1 VEWLWAQLAPRSSAL
16 HDEPAIDLSHR
27 TPSMNRRT
35 LLKAAA
41 TAAVGVTA
49 VPHALAQPA
58 PPSAAK
64 GPPVWLDLDQ
74 KALDDAY
81 DQSVWATNAKQ
92 LLDRYAVLSDDVRA
106 RLGTPQR
113 FSYGATPVEAL
124 DVYRA
129 RRGAP
134 IQIFI
139 HGGAWRSGSA
149 KPWAFPVDMF
159 VHRGAHFVVPDF
171 VSVVDVGGNL
181 ATMADQ
187 VRRAIAWTYRN
198 AARFGGDRARIFL
211 SGHSSGAHLA
221 GVALTTDW
229 KHLGLPA
236 DVVKGGILLSGM
248 YDLKPVLLSKRSRYI
263 HIDDATQDALSP
275 QRHLERLHA
284 RLVVAYAEL
293 DSPEFQRQSRDFAA
307 AVKAAGKPVD
317 LLVARGY
324 NHFEA
329 PETLANP
336 YGLLGRATL
345 AQMRLS

>member
-1 VEWLWAQLAPRSSAL
+1 MS
-16 HDEPAIDLSHR
+16 
-27 TPSMNRRT
+27 RRT

-41 TAAVGVTA
+41 VAGGAIALPAAR
-49 VPHALAQPA
+49 AQPA
-58 PPSAAK
+58 PSSAAK
-64 GPPVWLDLDQ
+64 PAVWLDLDQ

-81 DQSVWATNAKQ
+81 DQSVWAVNGKQ
-92 LLDRYAVLSDDVRA
+92 VLGRYAALSDDVRT

-129 RRGAP
+129 RNGAP

-139 HGGAWRSGSA
+139 HGGAWQSGAA
-149 KPWAFPVDMF
+149 KDWAFPADMF

-171 VSVVDVGGNL
+171 VSVTDAGGNL
-181 ATMADQ
+181 FAMAEQ
-187 VRRAIAWTYRN
+187 VQGAIGWTYRH
-198 AARFGGDRARIFL
+198 AERFGGDRERIFL

-229 KHLGLPA
+229 KRLGLPA
-236 DVVKGGILLSGM
+236 RLVKGGVLLSGM
-248 YDLKPVLLSKRSRYI
+248 YDLKPVRLSARSRYV
-263 HIDDATQDALSP
+263 HFDDAAEDALSP
-275 QRHLERLHA
+275 QRQLERLHA
-284 RLVVAYAEL
+284 RLVVAYASL

-336 YGLLGRATL
+336 YGLLGRAAL
-345 AQMRLS
+345 AQMGLG

>member
-1 VEWLWAQLAPRSSAL
+1 
-16 HDEPAIDLSHR
+16 
-27 TPSMNRRT
+27 

-41 TAAVGVTA
+41 AAGTLGVLPA
-49 VPHALAQPA
+49 RAQPAPPA

-64 GPPVWLDLDQ
+64 RPPVWLDLDQ

-81 DQSVWATNAKQ
+81 DQSVWAANAKQ
-92 LLDRYAVLSDDVRA
+92 LLDRYAVLSDDVRT

-113 FSYGATPVEAL
+113 LSYGATPVEAL

-129 RRGAP
+129 RNGAP

-139 HGGAWRSGSA
+139 HGGAWRSGAA
-149 KPWAFPVDMF
+149 KDWAFPADMF

-171 VSVVDVGGNL
+171 VSVIDAGGSL
-181 ATMADQ
+181 FAMAEQ
-187 VRRAIAWTYRN
+187 VRSAIAWTYRN
-198 AARFGGDRARIFL
+198 AERFGGDRERIFL

-229 KHLGLPA
+229 KRLGLPSEL
-236 DVVKGGILLSGM
+236 VKGGVLLSGM
-248 YDLKPVLLSKRSRYI
+248 YDLLPVRLSARSRYV
-263 HIDDATQDALSP
+263 HFDDATEGALSP
-275 QRHLERLHA
+275 QRQLERLHA
-284 RLVVAYAEL
+284 RLVVAYASL

-307 AVKAAGKPVD
+307 AVKATGKPVD

-329 PETLANP
+329 PETLGNL
-336 YGLLGRATL
+336 YGLLGRAAL
-345 AQMRLS
+345 AQMGLG